1 MSRDYCSKTHRT
13 TRLADLTPAEPPRRP
28 QLVEGLRARLGEV
41 VPTLRLIAEG
51 VLGADAS
58 IDFVGVEPT
67 GRVVLVLIGEEG
79 DDLELIG
86 RAIAQ
91 RAWVEPRIRDWVQL
105 APNLGVRPGAGARAV
120 LLCPSF
126 RHATEAAAAALGDQA
141 VTLVRYRCLR
151 NRGNLEILVEPIAR
165 AAARGPALPKA
176 DGSKAAGS
184 GAPPFRTGL
193 SQEDLGLTAEEYVE
207 FE

>member
-1 MSRDYCSKTHRT
+1 M
-13 TRLADLTPAEPPRRP
+13 ADLALAQPPRRS
-28 QLVEGLRARLGEV
+28 QLTEGLRARLGEV
-41 VPTLRLIAEG
+41 VPSLHLIAEG
-51 VLGADAS
+51 VLGADSS

-67 GRVVLVLIGEEG
+67 GRVVLIFIGEDG

-86 RAIAQ
+86 RAVAQ

-126 RHATEAAAAALGDQA
+126 CYETEAAAAALGSEA
-141 VTLVRYRCLR
+141 VSLVRYHYLQ
-151 NRGNLEILVEPIAR
+151 NRGDLEILIEPITR
-165 AAARGPALPKA
+165 AASNESIPRRPKNS
-176 DGSKAAGS
+176 D
-184 GAPPFRTGL
+184 APPFRTGL
-193 SQEDLGLTAEEYVE
+193 SDEDLGLTAEEYVE

>member
-1 MSRDYCSKTHRT
+1 
-13 TRLADLTPAEPPRRP
+13 LADLTPAEPPRRS
-28 QLVEGLRARLGEV
+28 QLVEGLRTRLGEV

-51 VLGADAS
+51 VLGADSS

-126 RHATEAAAAALGDQA
+126 RHATETAATALGDQ
-141 VTLVRYRCLR
+141 TISLVRYRCLH
-151 NRGNLEILVEPIAR
+151 NRGSLEILVEPVAREVAR
-165 AAARGPALPKA
+165 ASAPPKP
-176 DGSKAAGS
+176 DSS

-193 SQEDLGLTAEEYVE
+193 SHEDLGLTAEEYIA
-207 FE
+207 FD

>member
-1 MSRDYCSKTHRT
+1 MSRGYCSKTRRATH
-13 TRLADLTPAEPPRRP
+13 LADLALAEPPSRS
-28 QLVEGLRARLGEV
+28 QLIEGLRARLAEV

-51 VLGADAS
+51 VLGVDSS

-67 GRVVLVLIGEEG
+67 GRVVLVFIGEDG

-105 APNLGVRPGAGARAV
+105 APNLGLRPGAGARAV

-126 RHATEAAAAALGDQA
+126 RYETEAAAAALGNQ
-141 VTLVRYRCLR
+141 TLSLVRYRYLQ
-151 NRGNLEILVEPIAR
+151 NGGNLEILIEPITR
-165 AAARGPALPKA
+165 DVARGSTAPRPE
-176 DGSKAAGS
+176 ST

-193 SQEDLGLTAEEYVE
+193 SHEDLGLTAEEYVE